1 MSIERIMRRL
11 LALVLVTTVFALASC
26 ASEQDPEQVGELQQA
41 ATVPTG
47 FADETFVTGLSN
59 PTAMAFAPDGRL
71 FVCQQGGQLRVIKNG
86 TLLAT
91 PFLTVTV
98 SSSGERGLLGIAF
111 DPNFTTNRFVYV
123 YYTATSP
130 AVHNRISRFT
140 ANGDVAVAGS
150 ELVLMDLE
158 NLSAATNHNG
168 GAMHFGPDGKLYIA
182 VGENANRDNAQTL
195 SNRLGKMLR
204 LNPDGSIPT
213 DNPFF
218 ATAAGANR
226 AIWSLGLRN
235 PFTFA
240 FQPGSGRMFINDV
253 GENTW
258 EEINDGIAGSNYGW
272 PITEGTT
279 TDARFRSPLFA
290 YQHGTGA
297 TTGCAIAGG
306 AFYNPSTA
314 QFPSSFVGK
323 YFFADFCSNWIRVF
337 DPAARTAQNFAAS
350 VSGPVDLAV
359 GSDGLLYYLAR
370 GAGVVG
376 RIRATTGQPPS
387 ITTQPSSRTV
397 AVGQTATFSVSATGS
412 QPLTYQWQR
421 GTTNIAGATGSSYAF
436 VAAASDSGA
445 TFRVIVTNAFGTV
458 TSNSAT
464 LTVSTNAAPV
474 ATITAPASG
483 TMYSAGDTINYSGT
497 GSDAEDGTLPA
508 SAFTWE
514 VVFHHATHT
523 HPFMAATSGA
533 TSGSFTIPRLGELS
547 TDVFYRIHLTVRD
560 SAGFTHETTRDIL
573 PRVATISLR
582 TNPAG
587 LQVTLDGTP
596 ITTPADVASVVGM
609 TRQLGV
615 VSPQTSGST
624 NYGFSSWSDGGAATH
639 TINTPSANTTY
650 TATYSVTTGGGLT
663 AQYFDNIDFT
673 NLKVTRT
680 DPTVSFDFGSGSP
693 DPLIG
698 PDTFSVRWTGT
709 ITPAFS
715 QAYTIYT
722 TSDDGI
728 RVTLN
733 GAVVINNFTD
743 HAPTENSG
751 TTAVLTAGQPYPIQI
766 DYYENGGGAL
776 ASLSWSSA
784 SQPKQIVPQ
793 SRLAP
798 GGGTGLTFPIRIN
811 FQLAG
816 APTPAGYVP
825 DTGLTFGT
833 RNGLSFGWNIDH
845 TDVTRDRNVN
855 ANQLLDTLCHFHA
868 GGIWEIALPSG
879 TYNVLASIGD
889 AANASTHTLIVEGV
903 TYWSARA
910 LSANQFLSNTS
921 PVTVS
926 DGRLT
931 LSQGSAV
938 DKATR
943 INYLEISQ
951 P

>member
-1 MSIERIMRRL
+1 
-11 LALVLVTTVFALASC
+11 
-26 ASEQDPEQVGELQQA
+26 
-41 ATVPTG
+41 
-47 FADETFVTGLSN
+47 
-59 PTAMAFAPDGRL
+59 
-71 FVCQQGGQLRVIKNG
+71 
-86 TLLAT
+86 
-91 PFLTVTV
+91 
-98 SSSGERGLLGIAF
+98 
-111 DPNFTTNRFVYV
+111 
-123 YYTATSP
+123 
-130 AVHNRISRFT
+130 
-140 ANGDVAVAGS
+140 
-150 ELVLMDLE
+150 
-158 NLSAATNHNG
+158 
-168 GAMHFGPDGKLYIA
+168 
-182 VGENANRDNAQTL
+182 
-195 SNRLGKMLR
+195 
-204 LNPDGSIPT
+204 
-213 DNPFF
+213 
-218 ATAAGANR
+218 
-226 AIWSLGLRN
+226 
-235 PFTFA
+235 
-240 FQPGSGRMFINDV
+240 MFINDV

-297 TTGCAIAGG
+297 TTGCAITGG
-306 AFYNPSTA
+306 AFYNPSTP
-314 QFPSSFVGK
+314 QFPASFAGK

-337 DPAARTAQNFAAS
+337 DPAARTAQSFAAS

-370 GAGVVG
+370 GAGAVG
-376 RIRATTGQPPS
+376 RIRATTGQAPT
-387 ITTQPSSRTV
+387 ITAQPANRTV
-397 AVGQTATFSVSATGS
+397 AVGQTATFSVAATGS
-412 QPLTYQWQR
+412 QPLSYQWQR
-421 GTTNIAGATGSSYAF
+421 GTTNISGATGSSYAL
-436 VAAASDSGA
+436 VAAASDNGA
-445 TFRVIVTNAFGTV
+445 TFRVVVTNAFGTV
-458 TSNSAT
+458 TSSSAT

-483 TMYSAGDTINYSGT
+483 TMYSGGDIINYSGT
-497 GSDAEDGTLPA
+497 GTDAEDGTLPA

-560 SAGFTHETTRDIL
+560 SAGFTHTTTRDVL
-573 PRVATISLR
+573 PRVSTISLR
-582 TNPAG
+582 TSPAG

-596 ITTPADVASVVGM
+596 VTTPADVASVVGM

-615 VSPQTSGST
+615 VSPQTSGGT
-624 NYGFSSWSDGGAATH
+624 NYNFSSWSDGGAATH
-639 TINTPSANTTY
+639 SINTPSTNTTY
-650 TATYSVTTGGGLT
+650 TATYSATTGGGLT
-663 AQYFDNIDFT
+663 AQYFDNMDFT
-673 NLKVTRT
+673 NLRVTRT
-680 DPTVSFDFGSGSP
+680 DPTVNFDFGTGSP

-743 HAPTENSG
+743 HASTENSG
-751 TTAVLTAGQPYPIQI
+751 TTAVLTAGQAYPIQI
-766 DYYENGGGAL
+766 DFYENGGGAV
-776 ASLSWSSA
+776 ATLSWSSA

-798 GGGTGLTFPIRIN
+798 GGGSGPTFPIRIN

-833 RNGLSFGWNIDH
+833 RDGLSFGWNISH
-845 TDVTRDRNVN
+845 TDVTRDRNIN

-868 GGIWEIALPSG
+868 GGVWEIALPSG

-889 AANASTHTLIVEGV
+889 AQNASTHTLIVEGV

-921 PVTVS
+921 AVTVS

-931 LSQGSAV
+931 LTQGSAV

-943 INYLEISQ
+943 INYIEISQ